1 MFIYIK
7 PYRSQFGSRF
17 TVAIFAHSFTMF
29 APILLMIPNIENEI
43 SNNIIQYDCK
53 IDNHTITIDTE
64 EITEMS
70 SVDTLMPKYFYV
82 PSMNIKIPY
91 EINEIFRM
99 RLIKLFDSNK
109 QIRSVI
115 GRMYTFVVI
124 FMRSK
129 WCSDMKHGHIIISS
143 NTHINYKCIIS
154 IIINGL
160 IKFETLHD
168 FNENNTCAIVPE
180 NNFVN
185 FGDHLD
191 ENGDCNIS
199 LHFTYVK

>member
-1 MFIYIK
+1 
-7 PYRSQFGSRF
+7 
-17 TVAIFAHSFTMF
+17 
-29 APILLMIPNIENEI
+29 MIPNIENEI
-43 SNNIIQYDCK
+43 SNNINQYDCK
-53 IDNHTITIDTE
+53 VDNYKITIDDEKNTIDDE
-64 EITEMS
+64 KNTEMS
-70 SVDTLMPKYFYV
+70 SEDTSMLKYLYV
-82 PSMNIKIPY
+82 PSMNLKIPY

-115 GRMYTFVVI
+115 GRFYTFVVI
-124 FMRSK
+124 FMRSE
-129 WCSDMKHGHIIISS
+129 WCSDIKHGHIIISS

-154 IIINGL
+154 IMINGL